1 MTRVLEVAH
10 DLDLFRCCTVAQMHQ
25 KLESI
30 KGELHTSSV
39 NALPADRLLFQ
50 QAVDAIRA
58 TGDRLLSLPPASRE
72 EMQERQP
79 GTFRSCSLGEEAP
92 EACMRAALL
101 LPPPARTL
109 ATSAFLDTY
118 NAPNTKPRLHF
129 QLETAV
135 QGLSTWHA
143 GRAGLS
149 ASEADAFY
157 SQIRTNALAA
167 AMGEDSAAE
176 LLCSQNS
183 SCSSPCASGLRQTFS
198 AAASSVRS

>member
-1 MTRVLEVAH
+1 MTKVLEVAH
-10 DLDLFRCCTVAQMHQ
+10 DLDLFRCCTAGQMRP

-30 KGELHTSSV
+30 QGELQTSSV

-72 EMQERQP
+72 EMQDRQS
-79 GTFRSCSLGEEAP
+79 GTFCSCSLGEEAP

-135 QGLSTWHA
+135 HGLITWHA